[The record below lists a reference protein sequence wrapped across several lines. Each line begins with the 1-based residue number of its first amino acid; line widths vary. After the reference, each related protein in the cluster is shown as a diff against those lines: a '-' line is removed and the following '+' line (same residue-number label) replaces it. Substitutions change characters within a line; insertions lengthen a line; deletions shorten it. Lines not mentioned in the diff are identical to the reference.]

1 MFWNP
6 VDRWCQFYE
15 SALPDDSL
23 SDGICVILSEVIWMK
38 DGVVHFRWSNMERC
52 EFDFDFLIYNILE
65 ADRPLQNFLSF
76 SYRAAQ

>member
-1 MFWNP
+1 
-6 VDRWCQFYE
+6 
-15 SALPDDSL
+15 
-23 SDGICVILSEVIWMK
+23 
-38 DGVVHFRWSNMERC
+38 MERC